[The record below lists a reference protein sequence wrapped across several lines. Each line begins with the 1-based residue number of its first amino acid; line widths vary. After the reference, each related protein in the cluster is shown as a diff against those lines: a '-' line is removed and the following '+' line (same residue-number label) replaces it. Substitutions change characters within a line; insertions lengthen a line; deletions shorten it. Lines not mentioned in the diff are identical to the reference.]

1 MNIESIREYCLSL
14 PLATE
19 AFPFD
24 ERTLAFRIF
33 DKIFACVDLERPE
46 WVTMKCNAD
55 YAVELREEHSEIE
68 GAWHWNK
75 KYWNEVMFDTDVPDE
90 LVYELIDHSLSEVLK
105 KLPKKTQMA
114 YAELTKH

>member
-46 WVTMKCNAD
+46 WVTMKCNAGRQ
-55 YAVELREEHSEIE
+55 REYISR
-68 GAWHWNK
+68 K
-75 KYWNEVMFDTDVPDE
+75 
-90 LVYELIDHSLSEVLK
+90 
-105 KLPKKTQMA
+105 Q
-114 YAELTKH
+114 